1 VPDDHAT
8 GASVGKKK
16 DPAKDGHATCGSC
29 RNFNAGKKGGYCKRR
44 DKKRSADEKTCG
56 HFDPR

>member
-1 VPDDHAT
+1 M
-8 GASVGKKK
+8 GKKK